1 MNMKGMSDRPSKIL
15 LIEDD
20 PEYAYMMQQML
31 AITPGAPP
39 TLECAD
45 SLSTGLERLARGNID
60 VVLLDLSLPD
70 SWGLET
76 FDRVHACAPQAPII
90 ILSGLDDQA
99 LAVEIVRKGA
109 QDYLVKGQ
117 LDGNLMVRAMRYA
130 IERKR
135 AEEEIRHRNEELMAL
150 NALSTT
156 ISQSPNLDHILH
168 AAVDKVLE
176 VMSIDAGWVQLLD
189 ENTGLLSLAAHRGFS
204 QKMIQETKTIKLGE
218 SMTGRV
224 AQLGEPIVVNK
235 ISDDP
240 RLSMESGSQEN
251 LHAFAGVP
259 IKSKD
264 NVLGVLG
271 IFSRSPR
278 ELSVQETQLLIAIG
292 HQVGVA
298 IENARLAQEASEIEI
313 LQELNRLRSE
323 LIANVSHELRTPL
336 GLIKV
341 FCTTLLR
348 EDVGFDREM
357 QQRFLRNIDEE
368 TDKLERIVDNL
379 LDLSRM
385 ESGRLRL
392 DKRPIDVGQLAQKVM
407 DTMKMDIQPTQHRF
421 VHDFPTIPLMA
432 IIDPKRIEQVLRNLM
447 SNAIKYSP
455 GGGTITVGGRGDKRQ
470 LLVWVRDQGIGIHPQ
485 DLERVFDR
493 FYRVENETTQ
503 RVRGAGLGL
512 SVCQGILEAHGERIW
527 VESTPG
533 TGSTFYF
540 TLKRMKPAPEPVDA
554 LAQPCHQAVGRVER
568 GDGM

>member
-1 MNMKGMSDRPSKIL
+1 
-15 LIEDD
+15 
-20 PEYAYMMQQML
+20 
-31 AITPGAPP
+31 
-39 TLECAD
+39 
-45 SLSTGLERLARGNID
+45 
-60 VVLLDLSLPD
+60 
-70 SWGLET
+70 
-76 FDRVHACAPQAPII
+76 
-90 ILSGLDDQA
+90 
-99 LAVEIVRKGA
+99 
-109 QDYLVKGQ
+109 
-117 LDGNLMVRAMRYA
+117 
-130 IERKR
+130 
-135 AEEEIRHRNEELMAL
+135 
-150 NALSTT
+150 
-156 ISQSPNLDHILH
+156 
-168 AAVDKVLE
+168 
-176 VMSIDAGWVQLLD
+176 
-189 ENTGLLSLAAHRGFS
+189 
-204 QKMIQETKTIKLGE
+204 
-218 SMTGRV
+218 
-224 AQLGEPIVVNK
+224 
-235 ISDDP
+235 
-240 RLSMESGSQEN
+240 
-251 LHAFAGVP
+251 
-259 IKSKD
+259 
-264 NVLGVLG
+264 
-271 IFSRSPR
+271 
-278 ELSVQETQLLIAIG
+278 
-292 HQVGVA
+292 
-298 IENARLAQEASEIEI
+298 
-313 LQELNRLRSE
+313 
-323 LIANVSHELRTPL
+323 LRTPL

-348 EDVGFDREM
+348 EDVDFDHEM

-392 DKRPIDVGQLAQKVM
+392 DKQPIDVGQLAQKVM

-470 LLVWVRDQGIGIHPQ
+470 LLVWVKDQGIGIHPQ

-554 LAQPCHQAVGRVER
+554 LAQPCHQAVGRVDR